1 HVETRVAEEVELRSG
16 EGEPADAGRDLLDPR
31 DLDVEEAP
39 GRGRPGGT
47 TGAGAGCDDGQAHTG
62 EANLRDPRR
71 VNPSRPLD
79 GHRSGDP
86 RHAPRPRL
94 RHSRYTKYGAPS
106 RAVPRPAGICP
117 GAMTT
122 RPSVSATETRS
133 APSSIATGTTRACRA
148 PTRARAA
155 CGATSPTNASAPIAH
170 TAAAVRSAAT
180 PSRRSRVRSSAMPRT
195 RGVSSSSAR
204 TSRSRRST
212 AVSGVSTTS
221 AAATG
226 TSCSSVR
233 PYVEPE
239 SHVSARLTSQG
250 ATTTTRSVMSA
261 MTPAWAPMPMRTS
274 RSELSPPRYDSP

>member
-1 HVETRVAEEVELRSG
+1 DLGGERPARRGAGVAVQHDVHVDLARLGAHCDGRVGAQRVAPLLRLVAPRGVPGVGVAHEVLVAAVGRGEHELDPHVETRVAEEVEFRSG

-47 TGAGAGCDDGQAHTG
+47 TGAGAGGDDGQAHTG
-62 EANLRDPRR
+62 EANLRAPRR

-133 APSSIATGTTRACRA
+133 APSSLATGTTRACRA
-148 PTRARAA
+148 PTTARAA
-155 CGATSPTNASAPIAH
+155 CGATGPTPARAPRAARRAPRTQAH
-170 TAAAVRSAAT
+170 
-180 PSRRSRVRSSAMPRT
+180 RSRTPQ
-195 RGVSSSSAR
+195 
-204 TSRSRRST
+204 RR
-212 AVSGVSTTS
+212 
-221 AAATG
+221 
-226 TSCSSVR
+226 
-233 PYVEPE
+233 
-239 SHVSARLTSQG
+239 
-250 ATTTTRSVMSA
+250 
-261 MTPAWAPMPMRTS
+261 
-274 RSELSPPRYDSP
+274 